1 MSRRV
6 KQEQSKVKL
15 VSRSLR
21 KNAQVYPLYCITA
34 GFCAGALG
42 IAAGTILGPILLEL
56 GMMPIVGVASSGF
69 MVTNYMSVD

>member
-1 MSRRV
+1 M
-6 KQEQSKVKL
+6 
-15 VSRSLR
+15 
-21 KNAQVYPLYCITA
+21 YPLYCITA

-69 MVTNYMSVD
+69 MVTNFMSVD